1 MKTAVIAGA
10 TGIVGRNLLAH
21 LLTLPDWR
29 VIALS
34 RRKPDL
40 TGDYRHIAV
49 DLSDPA
55 DARQKLGGLKDVTH
69 AFFAAYVEVPG
80 GWPALV
86 APNLSLLRNFLD
98 GLEPAAAGLRHVN
111 LMEGTKWYGSHLGP
125 FKTPAKEADPRHL
138 PPNFYYDQQDL
149 LTERQAGKDW
159 TWSAARPHAVCGF
172 ALGNP
177 MNLVVAIA
185 VYATLAKDLGI
196 PLRHPGSLGNH
207 RALYQVTDAGLL
219 ARALVWMASSEA
231 AANQA
236 FNITNGD
243 LFRWEQLWPR
253 FADHF
258 EMDWAP
264 PQPLNLAQMMA
275 DKGARW
281 AGLAARHGLK
291 KIAFERLVSWGFAD
305 YVFAADWDIASSTTK
320 ARLAGFHEVLDS
332 ETMFID
338 HFRALQAQGIIP

>member
-10 TGIVGRNLLAH
+10 TGVVGRNLLAH
-21 LLTLPDWR
+21 LLTLPDWQ
-29 VIALS
+29 VVALS
-34 RRKPDL
+34 RRKPDIA
-40 TGDYRHIAV
+40 GNYRHIAV
-49 DLSDPA
+49 DLSDPGDSRA
-55 DARQKLGGLKDVTH
+55 KLAGLGAATH

-86 APNLSLLRNFLD
+86 APNLALLENFLD
-98 GLEPAAAGLRHVN
+98 GLEPAARSLRHVN

-125 FKTPAKEADPRHL
+125 FKTPAREDDPRHL

-149 LTERQAGKDW
+149 LSARQQGKDW

-185 VYATLAKDLGI
+185 VYATLCRELGI
-196 PLRHPGSLGNH
+196 PLRHPGSPVNQTK
-207 RALYQVTDAGLL
+207 LYQVTDAGLL
-219 ARALVWMASSEA
+219 ARALVWMAESEN
-231 AANQA
+231 AANRA

-253 FADHF
+253 FARFF

-264 PQPLNLAQMMA
+264 PLPLSLTQMMA
-275 DKGARW
+275 DKAALWAALARRQ
-281 AGLAARHGLK
+281 GLQE
-291 KIAFERLVSWGFAD
+291 IAFDRLVSWPFAD
-305 YVFAADWDIASSTTK
+305 YVFAAEWDIASSMTG

-332 ETMFID
+332 ETMFLR
-338 HFRALQAQGIIP
+338 HFEALRDQRVIP

>member
-1 MKTAVIAGA
+1 MKTALIAGA
-10 TGIVGRNLLAH
+10 TGVVGRNLMAE
-21 LLTLPDWR
+21 LLTLPDWQ

-40 TGDYRHIAV
+40 EGDYRHLAV

-55 DARQKLGGLKDVTH
+55 DSRAKLGDLSDVTH

-86 APNLSLLRNFLD
+86 APNLALFRNFLD
-98 GLEPAAAGLRHVN
+98 GLQPAAKDLQHVN

-125 FKTPAKEADPRHL
+125 FKTPAKEDDPRHL

-149 LTERQAGKDW
+149 LSGRQAGQAW
-159 TWSAARPHAVCGF
+159 SWSAARPHAVCGY
-172 ALGNP
+172 ASGNP
-177 MNLVVAIA
+177 MNLVLAIA
-185 VYATLAKDLGI
+185 VYASLCKALGL
-196 PLRHPGSLGNH
+196 PLRHPGSLGNQ

-219 ARALVWMASSEA
+219 ARSLVWMAESPA

-253 FADHF
+253 FAEAF
-258 EMDWAP
+258 GLDWAP
-264 PQPLNLAQMMA
+264 AQPLNLTQMMT
-275 DKGARW
+275 DKAPLW
-281 AGLAARHGLK
+281 AELVKQHDLQPLP
-291 KIAFERLVSWGFAD
+291 FERLVSWPFAD
-305 YVFAADWDIASSTTK
+305 YVFAADWDIASATTK
-320 ARLAGFHEVLDS
+320 AKLAGFHEVQDS
-332 ETMFID
+332 EAMFLR
-338 HFRALQAQGIIP
+338 HFDELRAARVIP

>member
-21 LLTLPDWR
+21 LLTLPDWQ

-34 RRKPDL
+34 RRRPEL
-40 TGDYRHIAV
+40 AGDYRHIAV

-55 DARQKLGGLKDVTH
+55 DAREKLSALGEATH

-86 APNLSLLRNFLD
+86 APNLALLRNFLD
-98 GLEPAAAGLRHVN
+98 GLEPAAAKLSHVN

-125 FKTPAKEADPRHL
+125 FKTPAKEDDPRHL

-149 LTERQAGKDW
+149 LSARQAGQAW

-185 VYATLAKDLGI
+185 VYASLAKDLGI

-219 ARALVWMASSEA
+219 ARALVWMATSEA

-243 LFRWEQLWPR
+243 LFRWDQLWPR
-253 FADHF
+253 FAKYF

-264 PQPLNLAQMMA
+264 PQPLSLAQMMA
-275 DKGARW
+275 DKGERW
-281 AGLAARHGLK
+281 AALAASHGLQE
-291 KIAFERLVSWGFAD
+291 IAWERLVSWGFAD
-305 YVFAADWDIASSTTK
+305 YVFAADWDIASATTK

-338 HFRALQAQGIIP
+338 HFRALKAQGIIP